1 MELKQLYQVIILDH
15 AKNPR
20 NKGKCEGYNHDA
32 KAHNPLCGDKV
43 HIYLKLDKDKNI
55 SGLSFEGE
63 GCAISLASA
72 SILTDTLKGRDLQFS
87 KKVTDDFLNML
98 KNKSKISCVIV
109 EPIQG
114 EAGVKFSDK
123 GFLNKIQEL
132 CRKNNILFIVDEV
145 QVGIGRT
152 GKTFCHEH
160 YNLSP
165 DIITLAKALGGGLPC
180 GAIMVH
186 PRLSESLSP
195 GSHGTTMGG
204 NLSLIHI

>member
-1 MELKQLYQVIILDH
+1 MELKELYQEIILDH

-20 NKGKCEGYNHDA
+20 NKGKCEGFNHDA

-98 KNKSKISCVIV
+98 KNKSKINFKQPNGRS
-109 EPIQG
+109 
-114 EAGVKFSDK
+114 
-123 GFLNKIQEL
+123 
-132 CRKNNILFIVDEV
+132 NNNYLFI
-145 QVGIGRT
+145 IWCSR
-152 GKTFCHEH
+152 
-160 YNLSP
+160 
-165 DIITLAKALGGGLPC
+165 I
-180 GAIMVH
+180 
-186 PRLSESLSP
+186 SLCE
-195 GSHGTTMGG
+195 
-204 NLSLIHI
+204 